1 MHYFELW
8 TINYEC
14 LRNVQ
19 NERIYDTNNLVQ
31 VIDQLLITNRNTL
44 LGPNVAPFKL
54 DISVN
59 VKCPH
64 FSNTNNL
71 KPSLFFR
78 LKLYEK

>member
-1 MHYFELW
+1 MHYFVLW
-8 TINYEC
+8 TISYEC

-19 NERIYDTNNLVQ
+19 NERMYDTNNLVQ

-44 LGPNVAPFKL
+44 LSPNVAPFKL

-59 VKCPH
+59 VKYPH